1 MRQDL
6 FIISCHKSDPD
17 ISICLEIVLT
27 KIVQFSSC
35 YIANVKDVYLR
46 ILMKLFSFLLLPIS
60 MYIPVYMQIL
70 KCFQLCVVVSIIYLC
85 EILNIIILY
94 TYNMTSHCI
103 EDKISV
109 L

>member
-1 MRQDL
+1 
-6 FIISCHKSDPD
+6 
-17 ISICLEIVLT
+17 
-27 KIVQFSSC
+27 
-35 YIANVKDVYLR
+35 
-46 ILMKLFSFLLLPIS
+46 

-70 KCFQLCVVVSIIYLC
+70 KCFQLFSVVSIIYLC

>member
-27 KIVQFSSC
+27 KIVQLSSC

-60 MYIPVYMQIL
+60 MYIRVHANIKM
-70 KCFQLCVVVSIIYLC
+70 FSIVFSC
-85 EILNIIILY
+85 
-94 TYNMTSHCI
+94 
-103 EDKISV
+103 
-109 L
+109 

>member
-6 FIISCHKSDPD
+6 FKISCHKSDPD

-46 ILMKLFSFLLLPIS
+46 MKLFSFLLLPIS

-70 KCFQLCVVVSIIYLC
+70 KCFQLCSVVSIIYLC

>member
-27 KIVQFSSC
+27 KIVQLSC

-70 KCFQLCVVVSIIYLC
+70 KCFQLCSVVSIIFLC

>member
-35 YIANVKDVYLR
+35 YIANVNWMF
-46 ILMKLFSFLLLPIS
+46 ILGF
-60 MYIPVYMQIL
+60 
-70 KCFQLCVVVSIIYLC
+70 
-85 EILNIIILY
+85 
-94 TYNMTSHCI
+94 
-103 EDKISV
+103 
-109 L
+109 